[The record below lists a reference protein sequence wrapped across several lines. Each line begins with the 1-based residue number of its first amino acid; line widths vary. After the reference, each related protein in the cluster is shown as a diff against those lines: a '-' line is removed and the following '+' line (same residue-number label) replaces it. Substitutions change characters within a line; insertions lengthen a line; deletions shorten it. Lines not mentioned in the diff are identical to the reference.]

1 MYSDIVQIGF
11 QMLCDN
17 WSWKERFCSG
27 ADPRAQKLTQPEPSL
42 RFDAHY
48 HLL

>member
-27 ADPRAQKLTQPEPSL
+27 ADRRAQKLTQPEPSL